1 MALNNIFQKIETKEQ
16 YGQKM
21 MFRNQDE
28 KEIKVELM
36 LKAFM
41 KALDDK
47 IQHVNKSGKIH
58 IQKFTDFLMALCCEK
73 ILNV

>member
-1 MALNNIFQKIETKEQ
+1 
-16 YGQKM
+16 M

-41 KALDDK
+41 QALDDK
-47 IQHVNKSGKIH
+47 IQHVNKSGKVF
-58 IQKFTDFLMALCCEK
+58 IQKFTDFLMALCCDK